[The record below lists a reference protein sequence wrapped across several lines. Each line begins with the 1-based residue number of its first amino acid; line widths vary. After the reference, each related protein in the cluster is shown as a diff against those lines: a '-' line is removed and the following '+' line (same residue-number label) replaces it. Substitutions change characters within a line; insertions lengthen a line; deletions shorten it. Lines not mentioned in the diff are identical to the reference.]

1 MSNLLDFF
9 VFLIIVIL
17 LSIII
22 FLLYKIR
29 KTKKVKQIAEEK
41 LEVLELKMTS
51 LRLET
56 LEAKL
61 NPHLFKNI
69 LNSIQSHTYQAYYTV
84 DKLSN
89 VLNYLL
95 YETKNKFVSLK
106 EEIAFSKDLIEINKV
121 KLSPLFDLRVKINI
135 DEKDRLYEKNLIA
148 PLILVD
154 LIENAFKH
162 TDIQHP
168 EAFIS
173 IVFELKNGIFTLTV
187 SNRISE
193 KGKIEKQKSG
203 LGLKTLEQRL
213 NLIYENNF
221 KLDTFVEKNIHISVL
236 KISLLEHKN
245 QMLIT
250 G

>member
-1 MSNLLDFF
+1 MSNGLW
-9 VFLIIVIL
+9 FLGVLITVIL
-17 LSIII
+17 LAVIV
-22 FLLYKIR
+22 FLLNKMR
-29 KTKKVKQIAEEK
+29 HTNKLKEKAEEA
-41 LEVLELKMTS
+41 LETLELKMNS

-89 VLNYLL
+89 VLNYVL
-95 YETKNKFVSLK
+95 YETNKKAVSLK
-106 EEIAFSKDLIEINKV
+106 DEIAFSKDLIEINKV
-121 KLSPLFDLRVKINI
+121 KLSPLFDLRIKINI
-135 DEKDRLYEKNLIA
+135 DEKDSLYEKDLIA
-148 PLILVD
+148 PLISVD

-173 IVFELKNGIFTLTV
+173 IVFELKNGVFTLTI

-193 KGKIEKQKSG
+193 KKKLDKQKSG
-203 LGLKTLEQRL
+203 LGLQTLEQRL
-213 NLIYENNF
+213 NLIYGANF
-221 KLDTFVEKNIHISVL
+221 TLDKFVEKNTYISVL
-236 KISLLEHKN
+236 KIALSEHKN
-245 QMLIT
+245 QMLT
-250 G
+250 T

>member
-1 MSNLLDFF
+1 MYNWFW
-9 VFLIIVIL
+9 IIGISTTIVL
-17 LSIII
+17 LSIILI
-22 FLLYKIR
+22 LFYKLQKSER
-29 KTKKVKQIAEEK
+29 LKQKAEEQF
-41 LEVLELKMTS
+41 ETLELKIQN

-89 VLNYLL
+89 VLNYVL

-106 EEIAFSKDLIEINKV
+106 EEIDFSKDLIEINKV

-135 DEKDRLYEKNLIA
+135 DEKDSIYEKALIA
-148 PLILVD
+148 PLISVD

-173 IVFELKNGIFTLTV
+173 ILFELKKGVFTLSIT
-187 SNRISE
+187 NRISE
-193 KGKIEKQKSG
+193 KKKMEKQKSG
-203 LGLKTLEQRL
+203 LGLQTLEQRL
-213 NLIYENNF
+213 SLIYGNNF
-221 KLDTFVEKNIHISVL
+221 KLDNFVEKNIHVSTL